1 MDEGPQQIMD
11 KDILV
16 DIVRFWGVSRSISG
30 AALAAAYVG
39 WCSFL
44 CLWRNYALMGGRG
57 RNATRRRQIPQKL
70 RWGERTTGTP
80 KAGHRPSTPR
90 ATPGEVN
97 EGEERE
103 EGAFR
108 IVNSWLSNFATADCG
123 GGPPLE
129 SYMLMTFAPTLHR
142 NRPR

>member
-1 MDEGPQQIMD
+1 MG

-30 AALAAAYVG
+30 AAFLAVG

-44 CLWRNYALMGGRG
+44 CLWRNYALMGGCD
-57 RNATRRRQIPQKL
+57 ATLVDATADSAEIAE
-70 RWGERTTGTP
+70 GERTTGTP
-80 KAGHRPSTPR
+80 KAGHRPSTPYR

-97 EGEERE
+97 EGEERRE
-103 EGAFR
+103 ARFALLIPGCQTLPPRR
-108 IVNSWLSNFATADCG
+108 IAA